1 MYIVVSSM
9 HQIHPNQI
17 VGMDIYRNPIEA
29 KDAHLYEFYKFT
41 KSTLPP
47 ILKLKNPPP
56 PFVKTDRFGR
66 ALA

>member
-1 MYIVVSSM
+1 
-9 HQIHPNQI
+9 
-17 VGMDIYRNPIEA
+17 MDIYRNPIEA